1 MAYYTSTNGLVTVH
15 CFSSTFPFISWMR
28 HPTPR
33 REQRTRYAAR
43 LTKGYRTM
51 LAIHDQLTR
60 QMRNRLKTS
69 AIGLGL
75 VRLLQD
81 AKRFEEAKT
90 VLYSLENE
98 FQGE

>member
-1 MAYYTSTNGLVTVH
+1 
-15 CFSSTFPFISWMR
+15 
-28 HPTPR
+28 
-33 REQRTRYAAR
+33 
-43 LTKGYRTM
+43 M

-81 AKRFEEAKT
+81 AKRFEEART

-98 FQGE
+98 FQGEEAASDKPTCLSFMPLSASHEFAHSLN